1 MQLDFSYLLSNK
13 IPRVVYYVCPN
24 VVLIQ
29 EGTKSSQVLTRSE
42 QLSSCTK
49 KVNLLFHFLP
59 FHRVAQNEK
68 KSIYARCA
76 FTAFTAQRKHLNK
89 RHFKIIC
96 FYLPGF
102 KLIKVK
108 AFKRGKKCF
117 SIFLSIVLDIVTKK
131 STEKYFIYTESKQL
145 FQNFTDRERCYFTNQ
160 KQHPL

>member
-1 MQLDFSYLLSNK
+1 MKGLRYGFWSQNTLISIVLFSKRTNLTLRKALIFPMQLDFSYLLSNK

-68 KSIYARCA
+68 KTIYARCA
-76 FTAFTAQRKHLNK
+76 FTAFTAQRKHLNNW
-89 RHFKIIC
+89 HFNIRC
-96 FYLPGF
+96 LYLPGF
-102 KLIKVK
+102 KQMEV
-108 AFKRGKKCF
+108 
-117 SIFLSIVLDIVTKK
+117 
-131 STEKYFIYTESKQL
+131 
-145 FQNFTDRERCYFTNQ
+145 
-160 KQHPL
+160 